1 MPNSRWQAVLFDFDY
16 TLADSSP
23 GIIACAN
30 YALAE
35 MHLPA
40 AEPEHIRSTIGLAL
54 TETFTR
60 LTGSADPRQREAFA
74 RLFVYKADEVM
85 VASTTLYDA
94 AKVVIPLLDDAGYLL
109 GVVSTKYRD
118 RLEGV
123 LQRERLLQHMR
134 VVVGGDQVAQPK
146 PAPDGLV
153 LAATTL
159 GLEPA
164 ACLYV
169 GDTPIDAQAAA
180 SAGMAFAGVL
190 SGTSTSDSFPLGTIL
205 LSSLSE
211 LPGWLQGERTS
222 NGQESLG

>member
-30 YALAE
+30 YALGE
-35 MHLPA
+35 MHLPQ
-40 AEPEHIRSTIGLAL
+40 EGPERIRSTIGLAL

-60 LTGSADPRQREAFA
+60 LTGSVDPRQREAFA
-74 RLFVYKADEVM
+74 RLFVHKADEVM

-94 AKVVIPLLDDAGYLL
+94 ARAVIPLLDDAGYLL

-123 LQRERLLQHMR
+123 LRREGLLQHMR
-134 VVVGGDQVAQPK
+134 VVVGGDQAAQPK
-146 PAPDGLV
+146 PAPDGLL
-153 LAATTL
+153 LAAAALKLKPT
-159 GLEPA
+159 

-180 SAGMAFAGVL
+180 
-190 SGTSTSDSFPLGTIL
+190 
-205 LSSLSE
+205 
-211 LPGWLQGERTS
+211 
-222 NGQESLG
+222 